1 MSYAVLETWL
11 PLLEYSYEQ
20 WATKIG
26 QDVFA
31 GKATRRDGRRT
42 MHGKRGLFSL
52 LGTTCLCLAIVAAL
66 GGGEPASQG
75 SKPEVVPD
83 VSLRDL
89 SGKAWSLSAACAT
102 HKAVVLAFISAE
114 CPMVGYYV
122 PVLADLAK
130 VYKPRGVLFVAVC
143 SNPQE
148 TDDALQEL
156 VKEFQV
162 PFPIWLDKEQ
172 KLARATGASI
182 TPEVVLL
189 SPERRILYRGA
200 IDDRYYARLKARPVI
215 TRQHLKVALDEYLDG
230 KPISVRE
237 TKAYGCE
244 IVFTESK
251 TRPGSQAENTVTY
264 YRDVLPILQKHCQ
277 ECHRPN
283 NVAPFPLMTYRQA
296 VKWGPDIKEFTT
308 TRWMPP
314 WRVAEPKHYFQNERR
329 MSDAEIQ
336 TLARWVEAG
345 MPEGDPKDAPPPR
358 TWSDN
363 WYLGKPDLVL
373 EVPGEMVIGPEGRDL
388 FRCFILRH
396 QLSEDKYI
404 KAFEVRPGNRRVVH
418 HTLNMIIPKGMADA
432 LEQEE
437 QKRPK
442 HPEGYDTGPGY
453 TVAMGFGRGVIPRGG
468 FGGWAPGLLPHYLPR
483 GVAYYLPKDSD
494 ILLQVHYHRTG
505 KVERDRL
512 QIALYFAKP
521 DEVITHR
528 LQTLVL
534 TGRFLFIPAGA
545 RNFEVKGQVW
555 LDQDAT
561 ILSVLPHMH
570 LIGKDIRVT
579 YTVPGG
585 EEKTLL
591 YIDRWDY
598 NWQETYFLKEP
609 LRLPAG
615 TRLDVVAHYDNSADN
630 PNNPNNPPR
639 PIIFGDQTTD
649 EMCFV
654 FLGAISD
661 QPGRIRVRTRPP
673 QPTNSP

>member
-20 WATKIG
+20 SATKIG

-42 MHGKRGLFSL
+42 MHGKRGLFLL

-89 SGKAWSLSAACAT
+89 GGKAWSLSAACAT

-148 TDDALQEL
+148 TDDSLQEL

-244 IVFTESK
+244 IVFAESK
-251 TRPGSQAENTVTY
+251 IRPGSQAESTVTY

-314 WRVAEPKHYFQNERR
+314 WRVAEPKYYFQNERR

-358 TWSDN
+358 TWSDD

-432 LEQEE
+432 LEQDE

-442 HPEGYDTGPGY
+442 HPEGYDAGPGY

-639 PIIFGDQTTD
+639 PIIFGEQTTD